1 LQQIFGSHAPTWLD
15 TPITDRIVRVV
26 AFGFAAACFL
36 YLSISACNSFLQW
49 WKNRE
54 PRYPSPFALW
64 GGTNILKNMSGT
76 HASIKDG
83 VVELREGDEIVSTGF
98 FVTPIAFRIRA
109 KTSSTNIRF
118 SYVENELIFNWEY
131 KFGVLRIDG
140 GPLHNTEEPNV
151 GQIPQNEWVTI
162 DLFYYLDSMRIDV
175 DGDTRYRKS
184 AKFSNAN
191 TSFSIFTGGHST
203 IYVKSVLAGVPKE
216 FINSYRW
223 LKSRWIQILAAVLI
237 GFSCG
242 ILVHRLMHTSHD
254 SPPEPGTLG
263 R

>member
-1 LQQIFGSHAPTWLD
+1 MRKQIAVVGGIIAAIAGNMTFQTPKDSLSTFAKSLQQIFGSHAPTWLD

-98 FVTPIAFRIRA
+98 FVTPIALGSEQKQALQIYA
-109 KTSSTNIRF
+109 LAMWKTN
-118 SYVENELIFNWEY
+118 
-131 KFGVLRIDG
+131 
-140 GPLHNTEEPNV
+140 
-151 GQIPQNEWVTI
+151 
-162 DLFYYLDSMRIDV
+162 
-175 DGDTRYRKS
+175 
-184 AKFSNAN
+184 
-191 TSFSIFTGGHST
+191 
-203 IYVKSVLAGVPKE
+203 
-216 FINSYRW
+216 
-223 LKSRWIQILAAVLI
+223 
-237 GFSCG
+237 
-242 ILVHRLMHTSHD
+242 
-254 SPPEPGTLG
+254 
-263 R
+263 